1 MASYSNQFALFDKT
15 NAKYILP
22 DTDDTITLD
31 ISALT
36 LDTNTT
42 VSGNLTI
49 DENLTVKGT
58 TTTVHS
64 ETVLIQDNFLDL
76 NHGYSTD
83 TAQQGGLTIN
93 YQPLLET
100 PPASASFTAG
110 VTGENP
116 VAPIITV
123 ASGGGSDF
131 SVGDIIQVSNA
142 TNVANDGLYLVASKS
157 GDALSIYGTGGTAVP
172 AIHSWAKNDV
182 TTATDTAATVTKV
195 KLSVLKVTTSGVWQV
210 GSGQTIESGAEGE
223 LTYAAIQ
230 TGTDS
235 TETLQTV
242 YANGNTIT
250 TSGANGNVIIAG
262 DQSLSVSATG
272 GVDISS
278 GGLQI
283 TGGALDIDTTAD
295 FNVTSFDVEVSG
307 AGFSLDGAG
316 ASNVTTLSGN
326 LTLTSAATMD
336 MDAVTLDLDSS
347 GATDILAASTLSAKG
362 ATGAS
367 FGDDTGS
374 WEFNGSGAVTETGM
388 TSLAV
393 TPSGAITLTAGA
405 ASTVSTSSGKL
416 TLSSAS
422 ALDLSDGTATLSLA
436 SGALTETSLASVDL
450 TPSGALT
457 LRGGGASKFG
467 DDVATWDFDGS
478 GAVSE
483 TGMTSLSATPSGAII
498 MTGGAASTF
507 STSSGAA
514 TVSGAGGLSLLGNGS
529 DIDITTSDSGVV
541 DIDGGAAVQINALEL
556 ALAAGSSGFALD
568 GTGASR
574 VQTTGANLNLN
585 TVSSGQIN
593 LDSASHIKLEPAS
606 GSFSQLHGFTSTAGA
621 AFDEGQIGIYAPAK
635 SGVNIGAGEM
645 VFVDQGGY
653 NRASADGIGN
663 CFVSGC
669 AFEAISGGSS
679 GRVATLAGSFIKPVF
694 DTATNGSGADAGR
707 RVYLSTTA
715 GKVTFTPP
723 SQTGEVVYQ
732 VGYCV
737 SSDGNTTNNYV
748 AFFPQYLMEIP

>member
-1 MASYSNQFALFDKT
+1 MATYSNQIALFDTT

-22 DTDDTITLD
+22 QSTDIMTLD
-31 ISALT
+31 IATLT
-36 LDTNTT
+36 LDANTT

-64 ETVLIQDNFLDL
+64 ETVLIKDNFLDL
-76 NHGYSTD
+76 NHGYSSSD
-83 TAQQGGLTIN
+83 AQQGGITIN
-93 YQPLLET
+93 YAPDT
-100 PPASASFTAG
+100 AASTTSTAFTAG
-110 VTGENP
+110 AGSDGP
-116 VAPIITV
+116 VIAV
-123 ASGGGSDF
+123 ASNSGFANFD
-131 SVGDIIQVSNA
+131 VIQVSNA
-142 TNVANDGLYLVASKS
+142 TDPANDGIYILKNIS
-157 GDALSIYGTGGTAVP
+157 GTNFTLMGTGGTGVP
-172 AIHSWAKNDV
+172 AIHSWAKNQL
-182 TTATDTAATVTKV
+182 TTNGSDTAATVIRV
-195 KLSVLKVTTSGVWQV
+195 AVSVMKANTSGDWQIGK
-210 GSGQTIESGAEGE
+210 GSNITNDAGAGIAYS
-223 LTYAAIQ
+223 TIQ

-262 DQSLSVSATG
+262 DQALSVSATG

-307 AGFSLDGAG
+307 AGFSIDGAG
-316 ASNVTTLSGN
+316 ASNVTTSSGN

-347 GATDILAASTLSAKG
+347 GATNILAASTLSAKG

-436 SGALTETSLASVDL
+436 SGALTEASLASIDL

-457 LRGGGASKFG
+457 LRGGGVSKFG
-467 DDVATWDFDGS
+467 DDVATWDFNGS

-483 TGMTSLSATPSGAII
+483 TGMTSLSATPSGAIT

-529 DIDITTSDSGVV
+529 DIDITTDDSGVV
-541 DIDGGAAVQINALEL
+541 DIDGGAAVQINATQL

-585 TVSSGQIN
+585 TVSSGKIV
-593 LDSASHIKLEPAS
+593 LDSAANVKLDPATAA
-606 GSFSQLHGFTSTAGA
+606 FTEMHGFTSVAGDQ
-621 AFDEGQIGIYAPAK
+621 FDRGQVGIYAPAK
-635 SGVNIGAGEM
+635 SGVNIAAGEM

-653 NRASADGIGN
+653 NRAVATDSGN

-669 AFEAISGGSS
+669 AYEAISGGSN
-679 GRVATLAGSFIKPVF
+679 GRVATLSGSFIKPIF
-694 DTATNGSGADAGR
+694 DTATQSGGADAGR
-707 RVYLSTTA
+707 RVYLSTTT
-715 GKVTFTPP
+715 GKVSFTPP
-723 SQTGEVVYQ
+723 SLTGQIVYQ

>member
-110 VTGENP
+110 VTGGSAA
-116 VAPIITV
+116 APIITV
-123 ASGGGSDF
+123 ASGGGSNF
-131 SVGDIIQVSNA
+131 SVGDIIQVSSA

-210 GSGQTIESGAEGE
+210 GSGQTIASGGEGE

-307 AGFSLDGAG
+307 AGFSIDGAG
-316 ASNVTTLSGN
+316 ASNVTTSSGN

-405 ASTVSTSSGKL
+405 ASTWSTSSGKL

-467 DDVATWDFDGS
+467 DDVATWDFDG
-478 GAVSE
+478 
-483 TGMTSLSATPSGAII
+483 
-498 MTGGAASTF
+498 
-507 STSSGAA
+507 
-514 TVSGAGGLSLLGNGS
+514 
-529 DIDITTSDSGVV
+529 
-541 DIDGGAAVQINALEL
+541 
-556 ALAAGSSGFALD
+556 
-568 GTGASR
+568 
-574 VQTTGANLNLN
+574 
-585 TVSSGQIN
+585 
-593 LDSASHIKLEPAS
+593 
-606 GSFSQLHGFTSTAGA
+606 
-621 AFDEGQIGIYAPAK
+621 
-635 SGVNIGAGEM
+635 
-645 VFVDQGGY
+645 
-653 NRASADGIGN
+653 
-663 CFVSGC
+663 
-669 AFEAISGGSS
+669 
-679 GRVATLAGSFIKPVF
+679 
-694 DTATNGSGADAGR
+694 
-707 RVYLSTTA
+707 
-715 GKVTFTPP
+715 
-723 SQTGEVVYQ
+723 
-732 VGYCV
+732 
-737 SSDGNTTNNYV
+737 
-748 AFFPQYLMEIP
+748 